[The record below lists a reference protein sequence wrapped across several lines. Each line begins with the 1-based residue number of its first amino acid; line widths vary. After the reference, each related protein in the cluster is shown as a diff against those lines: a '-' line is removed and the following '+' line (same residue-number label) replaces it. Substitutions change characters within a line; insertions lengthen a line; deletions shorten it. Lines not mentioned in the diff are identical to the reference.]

1 MQCFT
6 SQQHPAACSSQQWR
20 AHPSASAAV
29 GALSNHRTPRRA
41 HRQQTGRRSELD
53 LRLTSTCASS
63 SSSVEPS
70 LELAQDAQASQEC
83 SAAEV
88 APPRRLVVAVND
100 TEESWC
106 AVKWTLNNIYRDGDV
121 LHLVHCVPKNS
132 VRVPLPAAFLT
143 SINDSMDYEDML
155 EVHAYEFINS
165 TMVEM
170 ASSKK
175 AECRVDVL
183 HVTGPRNAGDAV
195 CKYSE
200 DLQAGLVVIAAQPM
214 GPIDEFFTG
223 GCMSGRAIE
232 QSKLPILILPPQ
244 IASMMR

>member
-1 MQCFT
+1 MRCLTQQQ
-6 SQQHPAACSSQQWR
+6 QQHAALGQWR
-20 AHPSASAAV
+20 PNPLTPSWRHY
-29 GALSNHRTPRRA
+29 HRTPRKA
-41 HRQQTGRRSELD
+41 NRQHAWTFPPAARST
-53 LRLTSTCASS
+53 RVA

-70 LELAQDAQASQEC
+70 LVAQDAQATQQHSP
-83 SAAEV
+83 AE

-132 VRVPLPAAFLT
+132 VRVPLPAAFL
-143 SINDSMDYEDML
+143 SSMHDSMDYEDML

-175 AECRVDVL
+175 AECQVDVL
-183 HVTGPRNAGDAV
+183 HVSGPRNAGDAV

-214 GPIDEFFTG
+214 GRIDEFFTG

-232 QSKLPILILPPQ
+232 QSKLPILILPPH
-244 IASMMR
+244 IASMMS